1 MFFSGIYHPKF
12 GSRDIPKDNSS
23 LTEDDLRNKKMGGVS
38 LTFEHQGTVFG
49 DVIVKAYSKG
59 TLTRDSVNSELDQS
73 AKEHP
78 IHSRI
83 GEIIDNWQGEDGKW
97 YCTGKIN
104 PGFEIMYDQIQNRG
118 LTGLSMTHV
127 ETPEKPIVEVSLCET
142 PGKNGCHILKTDSS
156 LQALNNYMRRF
167 KQTVSSK
174 LKKKNMSDIPKEQ
187 VTADAVQAEKPQEE
201 NSSAN
206 LQKLLSRFPEEDR
219 KEVAQ
224 FMTSMATQVNTFK
237 TENEKLS
244 SENKRLSKLQLS
256 DKAQLEMLSK
266 RLNTLNTQLDPDL
279 VKTYGISTDDVA
291 EAYQSEDNHL
301 LKGLLNNLVMAYS
314 QDAMNRAAS
323 SDREP
328 KRKRVAEASP
338 EEDTSMAEALAAWEK
353 CGNSSSYSTFV
364 E

>member
-1 MFFSGIYHPKF
+1 MFFSGVYHPKF
-12 GSRDIPKDNSS
+12 GTKDIPKDNSS
-23 LTEDDLRNKKMGGVS
+23 LTENDLKMKKMNGVS

-59 TLTRDSVNSELDQS
+59 TITHETVNNELDNS
-73 AKEHP
+73 AKHNP

-83 GEIIDNWQGEDGKW
+83 GEILENWQGEDGKW

-104 PGFEIMYDQIQNRG
+104 PGFEVMYDQIQNRG

-156 LQALNNYMRRF
+156 LQELNNYMRRF
-167 KQTVSSK
+167 KQRVSSESAK
-174 LKKKNMSDIPKEQ
+174 SNMSDMSKEQ
-187 VTADAVQAEKPQEE
+187 VPDETVQTEKPQEE
-201 NSSAN
+201 SSSVN
-206 LQKLLSRFPEEDR
+206 LQKLLARFPEEDR

-224 FMTSMATQVNTFK
+224 FMTSMASQVENFK

-244 SENKRLSKLQLS
+244 SENKRLAKLQLS

-266 RLNTLNTQLDPDL
+266 RLNTLNTQLDPEL

-291 EAYQSEDNHL
+291 EAYQSDDNHL

-314 QDAMNRAAS
+314 QDAMNRAAT

-328 KRKRVAEASP
+328 KRKRVAETAP